1 MKAIK
6 RKLFL
11 LFRLIFLLITIGCNN
26 KRDTHFLTLPDSLF
40 CEGDIVFRRGTGL
53 ISRMVLTTDKRG
65 SYSHVGILV
74 KDENQWKIVH
84 AVPGE
89 PNFKGDPDRVKME
102 DIKDFLSWEK
112 AKAGIVMRMKDNE
125 AGHIRA
131 AKNAIRLFHSNIL
144 FDHDYNLQD
153 SSKMYCTELIDY
165 VFKQEGIDLTEG
177 RRTQIN
183 VPGLSGAY
191 ILPNDIL
198 QNKQLSLIY
207 YY

>member
-1 MKAIK
+1 MKVIK
-6 RKLFL
+6 RELFL
-11 LFRLIFLLITIGCNN
+11 LFQLLFLLITIGCNN
-26 KRDTHFLTLPDSLF
+26 KKDTHFSALPDSLF

-53 ISRMVLTTDKRG
+53 VSRMILTTDKRG
-65 SYSHVGILV
+65 NYSHVGILV

-102 DIKDFLSWEK
+102 DIEDFFSWEK
-112 AKAGIVMRMKDNE
+112 AKTGIVMRMKDNE
-125 AGHIRA
+125 VGNVRA

-144 FDHDYNLQD
+144 FDHKYNLQD

-183 VPGLSGAY
+183 VPGLNGTY